1 MNNEEKI
8 YQLALSRIP
17 GIGDIT
23 AKTLLSY
30 CGSAKA
36 IFQANSSKLNKI
48 PGIGSFAIGSIKSF
62 TAFDDAEDE
71 VKRCAQMGIDILFL
85 TDPAYPK
92 RLRQISDAPIV
103 IFHKGNSNLNP
114 SKSVAIVGTRSA
126 TSYGRDCVVR
136 LINDLAVH
144 QPLIV
149 SGLAYGIDIYAHR
162 HALVNNLQTV
172 GVMGSGLDVVYPNAH
187 KSTARDMCGSGGLI
201 SEYCLGTKPD
211 AHNFPQ
217 RNRIIAAL
225 ADVVIVV
232 EAAEKGGA
240 LITAELAN
248 AYNRDVMAIPGDIH
262 KTYSKGCNLLIR
274 NHKASILTGI
284 RDLEYLMNWDPEH
297 EDATSENKNKPML
310 PDDLSPEENLVVQT
324 LIESQNEIIIDEL
337 SWKTQIQLNKLA
349 SVLLSLEFK
358 GLIKALPGK
367 KFKLNT

>member
-30 CGSAKA
+30 CGSASA
-36 IFQANSSKLNKI
+36 IFHSNNSKLNKI
-48 PGIGSFAIGSIKSF
+48 PGIGSFTLGSIRAF
-62 TAFDDAEDE
+62 NAFDEAADD
-71 VKRCAQMGIDILFL
+71 VKRCEELGVEILFL
-85 TDPAYPK
+85 TDPRYPR
-92 RLRQISDAPIV
+92 RLRQIADAPIV
-103 IFHKGNSNLNP
+103 IFHKGNTNLNP
-114 SKSVAIVGTRSA
+114 VKSVAIVGTRSA
-126 TSYGRDCVVR
+126 TSYGRDCVAR
-136 LINDLAVH
+136 LIQDLSVH
-144 QPLIV
+144 KPLIV

-162 HALVNNLQTV
+162 HALENNLQTV
-172 GVMGSGLDVVYPNAH
+172 GVMGSGLDIIYPTAH
-187 KSTARDMCGSGGLI
+187 KSTARDMCASGGLI
-201 SEYCLGTKPD
+201 SEYNLGTKPD

-225 ADVVIVV
+225 ADVIIVV

-248 AYNRDVMAIPGDIH
+248 AYNRDVMAVPGDIH

-284 RDLEYLMNWDPEH
+284 RDLEYLMNWDPE
-297 EDATSENKNKPML
+297 ENGSSARDEKETVL
-310 PDDLSPEENLVVQT
+310 PADLSPEETLVVQT
-324 LIESQNEIIIDEL
+324 IIENQNEIIIDEL

-349 SVLLSLEFK
+349 SILLNLEFK

-367 KFKLNT
+367 KFKLNS

>member
-30 CGSAKA
+30 CGSASA
-36 IFQANSSKLNKI
+36 IFQSNNSKLNKI
-48 PGIGSFAIGSIKSF
+48 PGIGSFAISAIRSF
-62 TAFDDAEDE
+62 TAFDDAAQE
-71 VKRCAQMGIDILFL
+71 VKQCEELGIEILFL
-85 TDPAYPK
+85 TDTAYPK
-92 RLRQISDAPIV
+92 RLRQIADAPIV
-103 IFHKGNSNLNP
+103 LFHKGNTNLNP
-114 SKSVAIVGTRSA
+114 AKSVAIVGTRSA

-136 LINDLAVH
+136 LINDLAIYK
-144 QPLIV
+144 PLIV

-162 HALVNNLQTV
+162 HALENNLQTV
-172 GVMGSGLDVVYPNAH
+172 GVMGSGLDIVYPNAH
-187 KSTARDMCGSGGLI
+187 KSTARDMYTSGGLI

-262 KTYSKGCNLLIR
+262 KSYSKGCNLLIR
-274 NHKASILTGI
+274 NHKASIFTGI
-284 RDLEYLMNWDPEH
+284 RDLEYLMNWDPET
-297 EDATSENKNKPML
+297 EGGSANDKKETTL
-310 PDDLSPEENLVVQT
+310 PEDLSPEENLVVQT
-324 LIESQNEIIIDEL
+324 LIENQNEIIIDEL

-349 SVLLSLEFK
+349 SILLSLEFK
-358 GLIKALPGK
+358 GLIKVLPGK
-367 KFKLNT
+367 KFKLNM